1 MLDSRALVG
10 PVAGLLTVV
19 ADLRPG
25 LVAPLGRTVGGS
37 VTESTIKGT
46 SKYHTSATALNMTD
60 HTKSFLIQ
68 PTHPQL

>member
-46 SKYHTSATALNMTD
+46 SIYHISATALNIND
-60 HTKSFLIQ
+60 HI
-68 PTHPQL
+68 